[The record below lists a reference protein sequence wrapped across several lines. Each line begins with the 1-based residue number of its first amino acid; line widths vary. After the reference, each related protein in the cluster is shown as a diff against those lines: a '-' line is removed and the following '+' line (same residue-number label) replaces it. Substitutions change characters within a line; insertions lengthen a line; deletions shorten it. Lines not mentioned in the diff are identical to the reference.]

1 MKDILGLLLFLLVL
15 ALVAIVFW
23 GRRRPDQQAAD
34 DLAAENARLTEL
46 VETLQQD
53 AYDHLELI
61 AAERRES
68 GTSEENLARI
78 IIDQI
83 RSSRS
88 NRKGL
93 R

>member
-1 MKDILGLLLFLLVL
+1 MKDVLGFVLFGLVL
-15 ALVAIVFW
+15 ALVAIIFW
-23 GRRRPDQQAAD
+23 GRRRPDQQVAN
-34 DLAAENARLTEL
+34 DLAVENARLTEL
-46 VETLQQD
+46 VETIQQD
-53 AYDHLELI
+53 AYNHLELI
-61 AAERRES
+61 AAERRGS

-78 IIDQI
+78 IIDEI